1 MKLDDA
7 AARLEALG
15 NPTRLRIYRTLVRAG
30 ATGLEHIDQMVRQ
43 RAHAGGAEPR
53 RWRQKVQV
61 RLRQRPVRKDRDDRV
76 LTFANGMEAR
86 ERILAVDEAQQRV
99 VYSVISEQMS
109 YHRASATVTT
119 RADGQTEFTWTAQVA
134 PPELAP
140 GMDEMMEVGAAAIKR
155 TLEAAAA
162 EF

>member
-1 MKLDDA
+1 MSKLDSPVPADA
-7 AARLEALG
+7 VTISKTFVVDAPADQVWAALRDVHAL
-15 NPTRLRIYRTLVRAG
+15 PTRL
-30 ATGLEHIDQMVRQ
+30 ATGFVTDT
-43 RAHAGGAEPR
+43 
-53 RWRQKVQV
+53 
-61 RLRQRPVRKDRDDRV
+61 RKDRDDRV